1 MKHYFPFFCL
11 VILLFPACVRSPQL
25 EGYGQARGFTLEKNS
40 EGEVTAARILY
51 DGQIFEYEFCRR
63 EEGRSG
69 FVDGSFRR
77 FRVAVPQI
85 RTAVCT
91 STMLVLLDEIGAV
104 GAVAG
109 MDGDY
114 TTVPSFRKR
123 IEEGKISFLADG
135 MVLDKEKLAA
145 LKPETVFFSPASGD
159 RSEIQKIIDCGA
171 VPVPIQDWREPDP
184 LGRARWAELEAA
196 FFGKS
201 EEAALLFRE
210 TEQRYRKIAEEVSL
224 RSSRP
229 QVIFHLPVNGQ
240 WRMPSGN
247 SFTAAAVRDGGG
259 DPSTNGKLRDVI
271 AKAKANNMPNE
282 NIKRSIAKAAGEL
295 GNVNYE
301 EITYEGYAPGGMAV
315 IVSTVTDN
323 RNRTASDV
331 RHIFDKNGG
340 SLGTNGCVSYM
351 FDNVGMLV
359 IERKPGMDEDEV
371 MMAALDAGASD
382 INALEDSF
390 EVTTTVSD
398 FSSVRE
404 NLENA
409 GYTFLSAELTMVPQT
424 TNPITDPD
432 TVAKIQKML
441 EMLDDL
447 DDVQDVYHNGELPE
461 EEEEDD

>member
-40 EGEVTAARILY
+40 EGEVTAARILS

-104 GAVAG
+104 EAVAG

-259 DPSTNGKLRDVI
+259 LCLMPEAPSETVLLDLETVFSRFSGATVWLIHAGTYADRKSFERAALSAFGDSRLASFPPLGQARIAVNDRLVDDRGFNGFYDYSPLFPDRLLEDL
-271 AKAKANNMPNE
+271 A
-282 NIKRSIAKAAGEL
+282 
-295 GNVNYE
+295 
-301 EITYEGYAPGGMAV
+301 
-315 IVSTVTDN
+315 TVT
-323 RNRTASDV
+323 A
-331 RHIFDKNGG
+331 GG
-340 SLGTNGCVSYM
+340 EPVHFYRVL
-351 FDNVGMLV
+351 
-359 IERKPGMDEDEV
+359 K
-371 MMAALDAGASD
+371 
-382 INALEDSF
+382 
-390 EVTTTVSD
+390 
-398 FSSVRE
+398 
-404 NLENA
+404 
-409 GYTFLSAELTMVPQT
+409 
-424 TNPITDPD
+424 
-432 TVAKIQKML
+432 
-441 EMLDDL
+441 
-447 DDVQDVYHNGELPE
+447 
-461 EEEEDD
+461 